1 MTSRE
6 IVKRTLEFNS
16 PLRIPRHL
24 WLLPWASDHFPH
36 ELARI
41 QADLP
46 DDIVY
51 APPFFKKPP
60 ATSGDEYGPGTFIDE
75 WGCIFENRQKG
86 IIGEVKVPLVKSWQ
100 DMDRVQPPLGRLSL
114 DADQVNAFCRSTDR
128 FVLAG
133 CRVRPF
139 EQLQF
144 IRKSENLYLDLAER
158 PKELF
163 ILLDR
168 LHRFYLQELD
178 LWARTEVDG
187 LLFSD
192 DWGGQYSLLISPALW
207 RELFKPLYREYVEI
221 AHRSGKAMFMH
232 SDGYIMDIIPDLV
245 EIGVDALNSQI
256 FCMDIESL
264 GRLFRGKITF
274 WGEIDRQHILPYG
287 TPEEVRAAVRRVW
300 SSLYDHGGV
309 IAQCEFG
316 IGARPENVR
325 LVFET
330 WSRFPVVSPFPF
342 A

>member
-1 MTSRE
+1 VDT
-6 IVKRTLEFNS
+6 
-16 PLRIPRHL
+16 
-24 WLLPWASDHFPH
+24 
-36 ELARI
+36 
-41 QADLP
+41 
-46 DDIVY
+46 
-51 APPFFKKPP
+51 
-60 ATSGDEYGPGTFIDE
+60 
-75 WGCIFENRQKG
+75 
-86 IIGEVKVPLVKSWQ
+86 
-100 DMDRVQPPLGRLSL
+100 
-114 DADQVNAFCRSTDR
+114 DQVSAFCSRTDR

-163 ILLDR
+163 VLLDR
-168 LHRFYLQELD
+168 IHEFYKKELE
-178 LWARTEVDG
+178 LWARTEVDA

-192 DWGGQYSLLISPALW
+192 DWGGQSSLLISPVLW
-207 RELFKPLYREYVEI
+207 RKLFKPLYKEYVEI

-232 SDGYIMDIIPDLV
+232 SDGYITDIIPDLV
-245 EIGVDALNSQI
+245 EIGVDALNSQV

-264 GRLFRGKITF
+264 GSLFRGKITF
-274 WGEIDRQHILPYG
+274 WGEIDRQHLLPYG
-287 TPEEVRAAVRRVW
+287 SPEEVRAAVGRIW

-316 IGARPENVR
+316 IGAKPENVR

-330 WSRFPVVSPFPF
+330 WNRFTVASPSRL

>member
-6 IVKRTLEFNS
+6 IVKRTLEFRS

-24 WLLPWASDHFPH
+24 WLLPWASDHFPQ

-41 QADLP
+41 QSDFP

-51 APPFFKKPP
+51 APPFFKNPP
-60 ATSGDEYGPGTFIDE
+60 STSGDEYAPGTFIDE

-86 IIGEVKVPLVKSWQ
+86 IIGEVKEPLLKSWKN
-100 DMDRVQPPLGRLSL
+100 MDRVQPPLGRLSV
-114 DADQVNAFCRSTDR
+114 DTDQVNAFCRSTDR

-158 PKELF
+158 PKELLL
-163 ILLDR
+163 LLDR
-168 LHRFYLQELD
+168 IHQFYLQELE

-192 DWGGQYSLLISPALW
+192 DWGGQSSLLVSPVLW
-207 RELFKPLYREYVEI
+207 GKLFKPLYKEYVEI
-221 AHRSGKAMFMH
+221 AHHSGKTMFMH
-232 SDGYIMDIIPDLV
+232 SDGYITDIIPDLV
-245 EIGVDALNSQI
+245 EIGVDALNSQV
-256 FCMDIESL
+256 FCMDIERL
-264 GRLFRGKITF
+264 GSLFRGKITF

-287 TPEEVRAAVRRVW
+287 TPEEVRAAVGRVW

-316 IGARPENVR
+316 IGAKPENVR

-330 WSRFPVVSPFPF
+330 WNRFPF
-342 A
+342 AAPFRFA

>member
-6 IVKRTLEFNS
+6 IVHRTLDFRS

-24 WLLPWASDHFPH
+24 WLLPWAADHFPE

-41 QADLP
+41 QKDFP

-51 APPFFKKPP
+51 APTFFKNPP
-60 ATSGDEYGPGTFIDE
+60 PTKGEEYSPGTFIDE
-75 WGCIFENRQKG
+75 WGCIFENRQRG
-86 IIGEVKVPLVKSWQ
+86 IIGEVKQPLLPSWS
-100 DMDRVQPPLGRLSL
+100 DLDRVQPPLGRLSV
-114 DADQVNAFCRSTDR
+114 DINQVNAFCRDTDK

-144 IRKSENLYLDLAER
+144 IRKPENLYLDLAEQ
-158 PKELF
+158 PDELF
-163 ILLDR
+163 VLLGRIHD
-168 LHRFYLQELD
+168 FFKQELE
-178 LWARTEVDG
+178 LWARTGVDG
-187 LLFSD
+187 LLFAD
-192 DWGGQYSLLISPALW
+192 DWGAQSSLLISPSLW
-207 RELFKPLYREYVEI
+207 RKIFKPLYREYIEI
-221 AHRSGKAMFMH
+221 AHRCGKAMFMH
-232 SDGYIMDIIPDLV
+232 SDGYIMDIIPDLID
-245 EIGVDALNSQI
+245 IGVDALNSQI
-256 FCMDIESL
+256 FCMDLESL
-264 GRLFRGKITF
+264 GRQFRGKITF
-274 WGEIDRQHILPYG
+274 WGEIDRQHILAYG
-287 TPEEVRAAVRRVW
+287 TPEEVRQAVRRVW

-330 WSRFPVVSPFPF
+330 WNRVLTPSPSRF

>member
-1 MTSRE
+1 
-6 IVKRTLEFNS
+6 
-16 PLRIPRHL
+16 
-24 WLLPWASDHFPH
+24 
-36 ELARI
+36 
-41 QADLP
+41 
-46 DDIVY
+46 
-51 APPFFKKPP
+51 
-60 ATSGDEYGPGTFIDE
+60 
-75 WGCIFENRQKG
+75 
-86 IIGEVKVPLVKSWQ
+86 VPLLKSWK
-100 DMDRVQPPLGRLSL
+100 DLDKVHPPLGRLSL
-114 DADQVNAFCRSTDR
+114 DPDQVNAFCRNTDK

-139 EQLQF
+139 EQIQF
-144 IRKSENLYLDLAER
+144 MRKSENLYLDLAER
-158 PKELF
+158 PRELF

-168 LHRFYLQELD
+168 IHRFYLEELE

-192 DWGGQYSLLISPALW
+192 DWGGQSSLLISPAQW

-264 GRLFRGKITF
+264 GELFRGKITF

-287 TPEEVRAAVRRVW
+287 TPEEVRAAVRSVW
-300 SSLYDHGGV
+300 SALYDHGGV

-316 IGARPENVR
+316 IGAKPENVR

-330 WSRFPVVSPFPF
+330 WSRFPIASPSRF

>member
-6 IVKRTLEFNS
+6 IVKRTLEFRS

-24 WLLPWASDHFPH
+24 WHLPWASDHFPR

-41 QADLP
+41 QADFP

-51 APPFFKKPP
+51 APLFFKKPP
-60 ATSGDEYGPGTFIDE
+60 PTSGDEYAPGTFIDE

-86 IIGEVKVPLVKSWQ
+86 IIGEVKEPLLKSWQ
-100 DMDRVQPPLGRLSL
+100 DLARVRPPLGRLSL
-114 DADQVNAFCRSTDR
+114 DVDQVNVFCRSTDNY
-128 FVLAG
+128 VLAG

-168 LHRFYLQELD
+168 VHKFYLEELE

-192 DWGGQYSLLISPALW
+192 DWGGQRSLLISPAQW
-207 RELFKPLYREYVEI
+207 RTLFKPLYKEYVEI

-245 EIGVDALNSQI
+245 EIGVDALNAQV

-264 GRLFRGKITF
+264 GELFRGKITF

-287 TPEEVRAAVRRVW
+287 TPEDVRAAVKRVW
-300 SSLYDHGGV
+300 ASLYDHGGV

-316 IGARPENVR
+316 IGAKPENIR

-330 WSRFPVVSPFPF
+330 WNRFAVASPSPF